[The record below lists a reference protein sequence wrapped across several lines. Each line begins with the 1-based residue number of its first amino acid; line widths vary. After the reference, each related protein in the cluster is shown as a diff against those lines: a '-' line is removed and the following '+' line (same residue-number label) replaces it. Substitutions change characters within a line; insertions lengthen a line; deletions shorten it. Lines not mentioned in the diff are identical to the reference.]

1 LFILTE
7 NDVLHICRFWYNLA
21 KSKTFNRG
29 FWMKKQWHIVEVLRQ
44 SRHDWLNKIQ
54 LIKGNLALN
63 KLDRVKEIIEE
74 IVIETQQEAKL
85 TNLNALEFA
94 ELLMTYNWQAQH
106 FQLEYEVLGDVC
118 DLSAYDEEL
127 ANWCRQFFYVLEEHA
142 DGNGENHLSISIEIE
157 ENVRFFFDYS
167 GTITNASSVK
177 EWISSHMAGTA
188 VFVETF
194 EVHNDEM
201 TVVLKVIM

>member
-1 LFILTE
+1 
-7 NDVLHICRFWYNLA
+7 
-21 KSKTFNRG
+21 
-29 FWMKKQWHIVEVLRQ
+29 MKKQWNIVEVLRQ

-63 KLDRVKEIIEE
+63 KLERVKEIIEE
-74 IVIETQQEAKL
+74 IVIETQHEAKL

-106 FQLEYEVLGDVC
+106 FRLEYEVLGDVC

-127 ANWCRQFFYVLEEHA
+127 VNWCRQFFYVLKEHA
-142 DGNGENHLSISIEIE
+142 DGNGENHLSISIQIE

-167 GTITNASSVK
+167 GTITNTNSLK

-194 EVHNDEM
+194 EVHNEEM
-201 TVVLKVIM
+201 TVVLKIGK